1 VYLVR
6 TEEEEKLRRELREY
20 FATLMTPEQ
29 RHQLRHGYAAPEAT
43 DAYRQVIRR
52 LGEDGWLGIGWPTEI
67 GGQGRSMV
75 EQAVFND
82 EAALA
87 NVPTPLLT
95 INSVGPAIA
104 AHGTPEQRETIVP
117 GILAGRLHFAIGY
130 SEPQSGTDLASL
142 RTRAVRDGEEY
153 VINGQKL
160 WTGMMEAADYIWL
173 AARTNPDVPRHHGIS
188 VLLVPRHADGVHST
202 RLRTLGDHS
211 VAAVSFDDVRV
222 PVENCIGGE
231 GNGWKI
237 MTGQLN
243 SERVALVPSALV
255 QRQLADV
262 TAWARET
269 RLPDGRRVIDQPW
282 VRSDLAQ
289 VRAELEFLVLLNSK
303 LATEVDAGEPPAAG
317 ASAAKVFGSELI
329 GRAARMLQG
338 IVGPD
343 AALGAESPG
352 AVLGGG
358 LARQAGTSNVM
369 TFIGGVNEIQRDI
382 VAQLGLGLPRVKR

>member
-6 TEEEEKLRRELREY
+6 TEEEETLRRELREY
-20 FATLMTPEQ
+20 FARLMTPE
-29 RHQLRHGYAAPEAT
+29 LRRELKYGYAASEST
-43 DAYRQVIRR
+43 DAYRRVIRQ

-117 GILAGRLHFAIGY
+117 AILAGRLHFAIGY

-173 AARTNPDVPRHHGIS
+173 AARTNPDASRHRGIS

-243 SERVALVPSALV
+243 SERVALVPSAQV

-303 LATEVDAGEPPAAG
+303 LATAVDAGELPAAD
-317 ASAAKVFGSELI
+317 ASAAKVFGSELN
-329 GRAARMLQG
+329 GRAARILQG

-343 AALGAESPG
+343 AALGAESPD
-352 AVLGGG
+352 AVIGGG
-358 LARQAGTSNVM
+358 LARQAGSSNVL

-382 VAQLGLGLPRVKR
+382 IAQLGLGLPRVKR